1 MKQLNIWKTSFYTM
15 LAIAAGAF
23 TACVDDDVDKQA
35 PTLELSEEAVAFTGT
50 ATEDATVTVRS
61 NRQWTVAYE
70 DEETQKEWMYFK
82 VSGNEVSEGI
92 YNGDGTVKIT
102 VGESAQPHM
111 GRLIF
116 TLSNSYGE
124 LYRKYLTV
132 TQGNY
137 VPPTVGAVGKLVE
150 YILGNSDLSGAVG
163 SDKAMP
169 LQYSESTIEA
179 VILANDAAGNN
190 NRKLYVGDNNGLE
203 RSAIVLYGADFA
215 MANDPVTK
223 YPAGRKVTLNLENA
237 KYYAFNNVRQ
247 LTDVV
252 VTVGDEEV
260 ELVVPSLSVEKF
272 NTGDYQAQYVKLNN
286 MTPAQSFVG
295 KPWTATE
302 SQSVTLNDASG
313 KTLTVYM
320 NKAQFATGFADMY
333 VADKTGTIYGVAET
347 YRENAQLIPTKKAD
361 IAALSTDQ
369 GGGTDPDPTP
379 GDAIYYESFGTAD
392 VSDKP
397 LIADYTG
404 WAKTGSGA
412 GEVSYTGEGKMS
424 IRTSGKP
431 SAGYDGAS
439 GKNKAYFG
447 TNNPA
452 LIINKIKLDGAQ
464 DLQLTF
470 GAQYSKAIDYDAGLY
485 DNEFKPEKFHL
496 ALSADGTSWTTVEYT
511 YAQADEFWVFATSKF
526 KLKNKAAYL
535 YVKYA
540 VDEESGFAIDDVTL
554 AEGEGGTEIDLGEG
568 GEEPEPTP
576 GEAITVNELYRLA
589 ETVTGKDKL
598 VIDAENNRTLEAVV
612 VTDVDGG
619 NVSANNL
626 MVMTEG
632 ATQAKNGILLFSSG
646 QYTNPKDPAFPF
658 KSGDKV
664 RFTLVKGLAKVANF
678 SNCYE
683 VTCESSDA
691 ATWLTAEVIGKAQL
705 TPVPLTSIDNLI
717 DYQGML
723 VTVKNVTSPATAG
736 NWAVGTTTFKVGS
749 SDLTV
754 YVTQDAAGFAG
765 KQYAASKTGDLTG
778 YVSLYKG
785 AVQLC
790 PRNMTDAAAFAEG
803 GTDPEPADPAH
814 IVLDF
819 SRGKDMATPAFPY
832 HDKDDSSSATE
843 GTYTID
849 GYTYHIKASADGKFY
864 WFYNNYNAET
874 KPETV
879 YEAFFIGT
887 TGAYIELPA
896 ISGKALSKVILT
908 GASGAS
914 GDSEAAIT
922 DTAGADIA
930 GGLSQV
936 VGKGEATY
944 DLSGTVAN
952 TSYRITVTKKNCQ
965 FAKIEL
971 FYGEGGG
978 STPVQPTLS
987 VNPTSLS
994 FAAKDQAKTIACTVA
1009 NADGYTVGASSSDA
1023 ANFAASV
1030 AGTTVT
1036 VTPTENTGSAR
1047 NATVTVYLTNDGGA
1061 TKVAAKTVAVTQAAA
1076 GGSEPAGDTYD
1087 KITSIAGLSNGITGF
1102 IGGEPGGS
1110 YGLQLINGMP
1120 DYGQAY
1126 TSKYIYDA
1134 TKKTLTQDGDYTAL
1148 EFTLET
1154 TVDGWN
1160 IKCISGDFSGK
1171 YLVGTVVKDDY
1182 NGKISYKQALEFAD
1196 APANAWVFE
1205 EFDGG
1210 LVAKT
1215 DASKEIDGQTHTFN
1229 GMYMMLAKTATSRF
1243 IRAYQSLN
1251 ETSGAGFWF
1260 FKKN

>member
-347 YRENAQLIPTKKAD
+347 YRENAQLIPTKKTD

-412 GEVSYTGEGKMS
+412 GEVSYTGEGNMS
-424 IRTSGKP
+424 IRTSGKL

-439 GKNKAYFG
+439 GKNKAFFG

-470 GAQYSKAIDYDAGLY
+470 GAQYSTTIDYDAGLY

-540 VDEESGFAIDDVTL
+540 VDEASVFAIDDVTL
-554 AEGEGGTEIDLGEG
+554 AEGEGGTEVDLGEG

-819 SRGKDMATPAFPY
+819 SVGASIFTPALP
-832 HDKDDSSSATE
+832 DKEAQSKTGSYLFDGNYAFNISASN
-843 GTYTID
+843 I
-849 GYTYHIKASADGKFY
+849 FY
-864 WFYNNYNAET
+864 WFQNPYEDSPGYGT
-874 KPETV
+874 KSL
-879 YEAFFIGT
+879 FIGKA
-887 TGAYIELPA
+887 GSYIELPA
-896 ISGKALSKVILT
+896 IADKALTKVIISAAK
-908 GASGAS
+908 GAGAYS
-914 GDSEAAIT
+914 IAIT
-922 DTAGADIA
+922 DAAGTPVQGGQAQEVTKQEGGEYTYTLSNTANATAYRIAVTTAGNAQ
-930 GGLSQV
+930 L
-936 VGKGEATY
+936 
-944 DLSGTVAN
+944 
-952 TSYRITVTKKNCQ
+952 
-965 FAKIEL
+965 AKIEL

-1009 NADGYTVGASSSDA
+1009 NADGYTVGASSSDP
-1023 ANFAASV
+1023 ANFAASA

-1087 KITSIAGLSNGITGF
+1087 KITKVAELVNGMTGF
-1102 IGGEPGGS
+1102 IGCEPGGT
-1110 YGLQLINGMP
+1110 YGLQLVTGFAA
-1120 DYGQAY
+1120 YGQGFTAAY
-1126 TSKYIYDA
+1126 TYDE
-1134 TKKTLTQDGDYTAL
+1134 TKKTLSLTSGNYTAI
-1148 EFTLET
+1148 EFTFEA
-1154 TVDGWN
+1154 VADGFN
-1160 IKCISGDFSGK
+1160 IKQGDK
-1171 YLVGTVVKDDY
+1171 YLIGTGIID
-1182 NGKISYKQALEFAD
+1182 NGKPK
-1196 APANAWVFE
+1196 
-1205 EFDGG
+1205 
-1210 LVAKT
+1210 
-1215 DASKEIDGQTHTFN
+1215 
-1229 GMYMMLAKTATSRF
+1229 
-1243 IRAYQSLN
+1243 
-1251 ETSGAGFWF
+1251 
-1260 FKKN
+1260 

>member
-272 NTGDYQAQYVKLNN
+272 NTGDYQAEYVKLNN

-347 YRENAQLIPTKKAD
+347 YRENAQLIPTKKTD

-412 GEVSYTGEGKMS
+412 GEVSYTGEGNMS
-424 IRTSGKP
+424 IRTSGKL

-439 GKNKAYFG
+439 GKNKAFFG

-470 GAQYSKAIDYDAGLY
+470 GAQYSKTIDYDAGLY

-540 VDEESGFAIDDVTL
+540 VDEASVFAIDDVTL
-554 AEGEGGTEIDLGEG
+554 AEGEGGTEVDLGEG

-819 SRGKDMATPAFPY
+819 SVGASIFTPALP
-832 HDKDDSSSATE
+832 DKEAQSKTGSYLFDGNYAFNISASN
-843 GTYTID
+843 I
-849 GYTYHIKASADGKFY
+849 FY
-864 WFYNNYNAET
+864 WFQNPYEDSPGYGT
-874 KPETV
+874 KSL
-879 YEAFFIGT
+879 FIGKA
-887 TGAYIELPA
+887 GSYIELPA
-896 ISGKALSKVILT
+896 IADKALTKVIISAAK
-908 GASGAS
+908 GAGAYS
-914 GDSEAAIT
+914 IAIT
-922 DTAGADIA
+922 DAAGTPVQGGQAQEVTKQEGGEYTYTLSNTANATAYRIAVTTAGNAQ
-930 GGLSQV
+930 L
-936 VGKGEATY
+936 
-944 DLSGTVAN
+944 
-952 TSYRITVTKKNCQ
+952 
-965 FAKIEL
+965 AKIEL

-1009 NADGYTVGASSSDA
+1009 NADGYTVGASSSDP
-1023 ANFAASV
+1023 ANFAASA

-1087 KITSIAGLSNGITGF
+1087 KITKVAELVNGMTGF
-1102 IGGEPGGS
+1102 IGCEPGGT
-1110 YGLQLINGMP
+1110 YGLQLVTGFAA
-1120 DYGQAY
+1120 YGQGFTAAY
-1126 TSKYIYDA
+1126 TYDE
-1134 TKKTLTQDGDYTAL
+1134 TKKTLSLTSGNYTAI
-1148 EFTLET
+1148 EFTFEA
-1154 TVDGWN
+1154 VADGFN
-1160 IKCISGDFSGK
+1160 IKQGDK
-1171 YLVGTVVKDDY
+1171 YLIGTGIID
-1182 NGKISYKQALEFAD
+1182 NGKPKQGLVLAD
-1196 APANAWVFE
+1196 APAQPWTFTE
-1205 EFDGG
+1205 
-1210 LVAKT
+1210 
-1215 DASKEIDGQTHTFN
+1215 DASGVIATTSASGTVDGQAFN
-1229 GMYMMLAKTATSRF
+1229 YPAIYMMCANSASSRF
-1243 IRAYQSLN
+1243 LRPYVQASY
-1251 ETSGAGFWF
+1251 GKGFCF

>member
-1 MKQLNIWKTSFYTM
+1 MKQLNLWKTSFYTM

-320 NKAQFATGFADMY
+320 NKATGFADMY

-412 GEVSYTGEGKMS
+412 GEVSYTGEGNMS
-424 IRTSGKP
+424 IRTSGKL

-439 GKNKAYFG
+439 GKNKAFFG

-470 GAQYSKAIDYDAGLY
+470 GAQYSKTIDYDAGLY

-540 VDEESGFAIDDVTL
+540 VDEASVFAIDDVTL
-554 AEGEGGTEIDLGEG
+554 AEGEGGTEVDLGEG

-598 VIDAENNRTLEAVV
+598 VIDAENNR
-612 VTDVDGG
+612 DVDGG

-705 TPVPLTSIDNLI
+705 TPVPLTSTDNLI

-736 NWAVGTTTFKVGS
+736 NWAVDTTTFKVGS

-778 YVSLYKG
+778 YVSLYYKG

-819 SRGKDMATPAFPY
+819 SVGASIFTPALP
-832 HDKDDSSSATE
+832 DKEAQSKTGSYLFDGNYAFNISASN
-843 GTYTID
+843 I
-849 GYTYHIKASADGKFY
+849 FY
-864 WFYNNYNAET
+864 WFQNPYKDSPGYGT
-874 KPETV
+874 KSL
-879 YEAFFIGT
+879 FIGKA
-887 TGAYIELPA
+887 GSYIELPA
-896 ISGKALSKVILT
+896 IADKALTKVIISAAK
-908 GASGAS
+908 GAGAYS
-914 GDSEAAIT
+914 IAIT
-922 DTAGADIA
+922 DAAGTPVQGGQAQEVTKQEGGEYTYTLSNTANATAYRIAVTTAGNAQ
-930 GGLSQV
+930 L
-936 VGKGEATY
+936 
-944 DLSGTVAN
+944 
-952 TSYRITVTKKNCQ
+952 
-965 FAKIEL
+965 AKIEL

-1009 NADGYTVGASSSDA
+1009 NADGYTVGASSSDP

-1087 KITSIAGLSNGITGF
+1087 KITSIAGLSNDITGF

>member
-347 YRENAQLIPTKKAD
+347 YRENAQLIPTKKTD

-412 GEVSYTGEGKMS
+412 GEVSYTGEGNMS
-424 IRTSGKP
+424 IRTSGKL

-439 GKNKAYFG
+439 GKNKAFFG

-470 GAQYSKAIDYDAGLY
+470 GAQYSKTIDYDAGLY

-540 VDEESGFAIDDVTL
+540 VDEASVFAIDDVTL
-554 AEGEGGTEIDLGEG
+554 AEGEGGTEVDLGEG

-819 SRGKDMATPAFPY
+819 SVGASIFTPALP
-832 HDKDDSSSATE
+832 DKEAQSKTGSYLFDGNYAFNISASN
-843 GTYTID
+843 I
-849 GYTYHIKASADGKFY
+849 FY
-864 WFYNNYNAET
+864 WFQNPYEDSPGYGT
-874 KPETV
+874 KSL
-879 YEAFFIGT
+879 FIGKA
-887 TGAYIELPA
+887 GSYIELPA
-896 ISGKALSKVILT
+896 IADKALTKVIISAAK
-908 GASGAS
+908 GAGAYS
-914 GDSEAAIT
+914 IAIT
-922 DTAGADIA
+922 DAAGTPVQGGQAQEVTKQEGGEYTYTLSNTANATAYRIAVTTAGNAQ
-930 GGLSQV
+930 L
-936 VGKGEATY
+936 
-944 DLSGTVAN
+944 
-952 TSYRITVTKKNCQ
+952 
-965 FAKIEL
+965 AKIEL

-1009 NADGYTVGASSSDA
+1009 NADGYTVGASSSDP
-1023 ANFAASV
+1023 ANFAASA

-1087 KITSIAGLSNGITGF
+1087 KITKVAELVNGMTGF
-1102 IGGEPGGS
+1102 IGCEPGGT
-1110 YGLQLINGMP
+1110 YGLQLVTGFAA
-1120 DYGQAY
+1120 YGQGFTAAY
-1126 TSKYIYDA
+1126 TYDE
-1134 TKKTLTQDGDYTAL
+1134 TKKTLSLTSGNYTAI
-1148 EFTLET
+1148 EFTFEA
-1154 TVDGWN
+1154 VADGFN
-1160 IKCISGDFSGK
+1160 IKQGDK
-1171 YLVGTVVKDDY
+1171 YLIGTGIID
-1182 NGKISYKQALEFAD
+1182 NGKPKQGLVLAD
-1196 APANAWVFE
+1196 APAQPRTFTE
-1205 EFDGG
+1205 
-1210 LVAKT
+1210 
-1215 DASKEIDGQTHTFN
+1215 DASGVIATTSASGTVDGQAFN
-1229 GMYMMLAKTATSRF
+1229 YPAIYMMCANSASSRF
-1243 IRAYQSLN
+1243 LRPYVQASY
-1251 ETSGAGFWF
+1251 GKGFCF

>member
-347 YRENAQLIPTKKAD
+347 YRENAQLIPTKKTD

-412 GEVSYTGEGKMS
+412 GEVSYTGEGNMS
-424 IRTSGKP
+424 IRTSGKL

-439 GKNKAYFG
+439 GKNKAFFG

-470 GAQYSKAIDYDAGLY
+470 GAQYSKTIDYDAGLY

-540 VDEESGFAIDDVTL
+540 VDEASVFAIDDVTL
-554 AEGEGGTEIDLGEG
+554 AEGEGGTEVDLGEG

-819 SRGKDMATPAFPY
+819 SVGASIFTPALP
-832 HDKDDSSSATE
+832 DKEAQSKTGSYLFDGNYAFNISASN
-843 GTYTID
+843 I
-849 GYTYHIKASADGKFY
+849 FY
-864 WFYNNYNAET
+864 WFQNPYEDSPGYGT
-874 KPETV
+874 KSL
-879 YEAFFIGT
+879 FIGKA
-887 TGAYIELPA
+887 GSYIELPA
-896 ISGKALSKVILT
+896 IADKALTKVIISAAK
-908 GASGAS
+908 GAGAYS
-914 GDSEAAIT
+914 IAIT
-922 DTAGADIA
+922 DAAGTPVQGGQAQEVTKQEGGEYTYTLSNTANATAYRIAVTTAGNAQ
-930 GGLSQV
+930 L
-936 VGKGEATY
+936 
-944 DLSGTVAN
+944 
-952 TSYRITVTKKNCQ
+952 
-965 FAKIEL
+965 AKIEL

-1009 NADGYTVGASSSDA
+1009 NADGYTVGASSSDPA
-1023 ANFAASV
+1023 TFAASA

-1087 KITSIAGLSNGITGF
+1087 KITKVAELVNGMTGF
-1102 IGGEPGGS
+1102 IGCEPGGT
-1110 YGLQLINGMP
+1110 YGLQLVTGFAA
-1120 DYGQAY
+1120 YGQGFTAAY
-1126 TSKYIYDA
+1126 TYDE
-1134 TKKTLTQDGDYTAL
+1134 TKKTLSLTSGNYTAI
-1148 EFTLET
+1148 EFTFEA
-1154 TVDGWN
+1154 VADGFN
-1160 IKCISGDFSGK
+1160 IKQGDK
-1171 YLVGTVVKDDY
+1171 YLIGTGIID
-1182 NGKISYKQALEFAD
+1182 NGKPKQGLVLAD
-1196 APANAWVFE
+1196 APAQPWTFTE
-1205 EFDGG
+1205 
-1210 LVAKT
+1210 
-1215 DASKEIDGQTHTFN
+1215 DASGVIATTSASGTVDGQAFN
-1229 GMYMMLAKTATSRF
+1229 YPAIYMMCANSASSRF
-1243 IRAYQSLN
+1243 LRPYVQASY
-1251 ETSGAGFWF
+1251 GKGFCF

>member
-1 MKQLNIWKTSFYTM
+1 M
-15 LAIAAGAF
+15 
-23 TACVDDDVDKQA
+23 
-35 PTLELSEEAVAFTGT
+35 
-50 ATEDATVTVRS
+50 
-61 NRQWTVAYE
+61 
-70 DEETQKEWMYFK
+70 
-82 VSGNEVSEGI
+82 
-92 YNGDGTVKIT
+92 
-102 VGESAQPHM
+102 
-111 GRLIF
+111 
-116 TLSNSYGE
+116 
-124 LYRKYLTV
+124 
-132 TQGNY
+132 
-137 VPPTVGAVGKLVE
+137 
-150 YILGNSDLSGAVG
+150 
-163 SDKAMP
+163 
-169 LQYSESTIEA
+169 
-179 VILANDAAGNN
+179 
-190 NRKLYVGDNNGLE
+190 
-203 RSAIVLYGADFA
+203 
-215 MANDPVTK
+215 
-223 YPAGRKVTLNLENA
+223 
-237 KYYAFNNVRQ
+237 
-247 LTDVV
+247 
-252 VTVGDEEV
+252 
-260 ELVVPSLSVEKF
+260 
-272 NTGDYQAQYVKLNN
+272 
-286 MTPAQSFVG
+286 
-295 KPWTATE
+295 
-302 SQSVTLNDASG
+302 
-313 KTLTVYM
+313 
-320 NKAQFATGFADMY
+320 
-333 VADKTGTIYGVAET
+333 
-347 YRENAQLIPTKKAD
+347 
-361 IAALSTDQ
+361 
-369 GGGTDPDPTP
+369 
-379 GDAIYYESFGTAD
+379 
-392 VSDKP
+392 
-397 LIADYTG
+397 
-404 WAKTGSGA
+404 
-412 GEVSYTGEGKMS
+412 
-424 IRTSGKP
+424 
-431 SAGYDGAS
+431 
-439 GKNKAYFG
+439 
-447 TNNPA
+447 
-452 LIINKIKLDGAQ
+452 
-464 DLQLTF
+464 
-470 GAQYSKAIDYDAGLY
+470 
-485 DNEFKPEKFHL
+485 
-496 ALSADGTSWTTVEYT
+496 
-511 YAQADEFWVFATSKF
+511 
-526 KLKNKAAYL
+526 
-535 YVKYA
+535 KYA
-540 VDEESGFAIDDVTL
+540 VDEASVFAIDDVTL
-554 AEGEGGTEIDLGEG
+554 AEGEGGTEVDLGEG
-568 GEEPEPTP
+568 SEEPEPTP

-849 GYTYHIKASADGKFY
+849 GYTYYIKASADGKFY

-1009 NADGYTVGASSSDA
+1009 NADGYTVGTSSSDA

-1087 KITSIAGLSNGITGF
+1087 KITKVAELVNGMTGF
-1102 IGGEPGGS
+1102 IGCEPGGT
-1110 YGLQLINGMP
+1110 YGLQLVTGFT
-1120 DYGQAY
+1120 DYGQGFTAAY
-1126 TSKYIYDA
+1126 TYDE
-1134 TKKTLTQDGDYTAL
+1134 TKKTLSLTSGNYTAI
-1148 EFTLET
+1148 EFTFEA
-1154 TVDGWN
+1154 VADGFN
-1160 IKCISGDFSGK
+1160 IKQGDK
-1171 YLVGTVVKDDY
+1171 YLIGTGIID
-1182 NGKISYKQALEFAD
+1182 NGKPKQGLVLAD
-1196 APANAWVFE
+1196 APAQPWTFTE
-1205 EFDGG
+1205 
-1210 LVAKT
+1210 
-1215 DASKEIDGQTHTFN
+1215 DASGVIATTNASGTVDGQAFN
-1229 GMYMMLAKTATSRF
+1229 YPAIYMMCANSASSRF
-1243 IRAYQSLN
+1243 LRPYVQASY
-1251 ETSGAGFWF
+1251 GKGFCF

>member
-295 KPWTATE
+295 KPWTSTE

-864 WFYNNYNAET
+864 WFYNNHNAGSE
-874 KPETV
+874 
-879 YEAFFIGT
+879 YESFYIGT

-1009 NADGYTVGASSSDA
+1009 NADGYTVGASSSDP

-1076 GGSEPAGDTYD
+1076 GGQPTEGGYT
-1087 KITSIAGLSNGITGF
+1087 KITKSADIVDGMSGF
-1102 IGGEPGGS
+1102 LGAHAIKTNDTPPTD
-1110 YGLQLINGMP
+1110 YGLQLVTGFAT
-1120 DYGQAY
+1120 YGVGY
-1126 TSKYIYDA
+1126 TTEYIYDETSKELSLKDSENKYVA
-1134 TKKTLTQDGDYTAL
+1134 Q
-1148 EFTLET
+1148 EFTFEAT
-1154 TVDGWN
+1154 TGGFH
-1160 IKCISGDFSGK
+1160 IKQGDK
-1171 YLVGTVVKDDY
+1171 YLIGTGIIDNKKVKQ
-1182 NGKISYKQALEFAD
+1182 GLALAD
-1196 APANAWVFE
+1196 APAQPWVF
-1205 EFDGG
+1205 
-1210 LVAKT
+1210 T
-1215 DASKEIDGQTHTFN
+1215 DDAEGMIATTSASGEIDGQSFN
-1229 GMYMMLAKTATSRF
+1229 YPQIYMLCATTAKSNF
-1243 IRAYQSLN
+1243 IRAYVDS
-1251 ETSGAGFWF
+1251 SYGKGFWF

>member
-778 YVSLYKG
+778 YVSLYG

-803 GTDPEPADPAH
+803 GTDPEPVDPAH

-819 SRGKDMATPAFPY
+819 SVGASIFTPALP
-832 HDKDDSSSATE
+832 DKEAQSKTGSYLFDGNYAFNISASN
-843 GTYTID
+843 I
-849 GYTYHIKASADGKFY
+849 FY
-864 WFYNNYNAET
+864 WFQNPHEDSPGYGT
-874 KPETV
+874 KSL
-879 YEAFFIGT
+879 FIGKA
-887 TGAYIELPA
+887 GSYIELPA
-896 ISGKALSKVILT
+896 IADKALTKVIISAAK
-908 GASGAS
+908 GAGAYS
-914 GDSEAAIT
+914 IAIT
-922 DTAGADIA
+922 DAAGTPVQGGQAQEVTKQEGGEYTYTLSNTANATAYRIAVTTAGNAQ
-930 GGLSQV
+930 L
-936 VGKGEATY
+936 
-944 DLSGTVAN
+944 
-952 TSYRITVTKKNCQ
+952 
-965 FAKIEL
+965 AKIEL

-1009 NADGYTVGASSSDA
+1009 NADGYTVGASSSDP
-1023 ANFAASV
+1023 ANFAASA

-1087 KITSIAGLSNGITGF
+1087 KITKVAELVNGMTGF
-1102 IGGEPGGS
+1102 IGCEPGGT
-1110 YGLQLINGMP
+1110 YGLQLVTGFAA
-1120 DYGQAY
+1120 YGQGFTAAY
-1126 TSKYIYDA
+1126 TYDE
-1134 TKKTLTQDGDYTAL
+1134 TKKTLSLTSGNYTAI
-1148 EFTLET
+1148 EFTFEA
-1154 TVDGWN
+1154 VADGFN
-1160 IKCISGDFSGK
+1160 IKQGDK
-1171 YLVGTVVKDDY
+1171 YLIGTGIID
-1182 NGKISYKQALEFAD
+1182 NGKPKQGLVLAD
-1196 APANAWVFE
+1196 APAQPWTFTE
-1205 EFDGG
+1205 
-1210 LVAKT
+1210 
-1215 DASKEIDGQTHTFN
+1215 DASGVIATTSASGTVDGQAFN
-1229 GMYMMLAKTATSRF
+1229 YPAIYMMCANSASSRF
-1243 IRAYQSLN
+1243 LRPYVQASY
-1251 ETSGAGFWF
+1251 GKGFCF

>member
-50 ATEDATVTVRS
+50 ASEDATVTVRS

-347 YRENAQLIPTKKAD
+347 YRENAQLIPTKKTD

-412 GEVSYTGEGKMS
+412 GEVSYTGEGNMS
-424 IRTSGKP
+424 IRTSGKL

-439 GKNKAYFG
+439 GKNKAFFG

-470 GAQYSKAIDYDAGLY
+470 GAQYSKTIDYDAGLY

-540 VDEESGFAIDDVTL
+540 VDEASVFAIDDVTL
-554 AEGEGGTEIDLGEG
+554 AEGEGGTEVDLGEG

-819 SRGKDMATPAFPY
+819 SVGASIFTPALP
-832 HDKDDSSSATE
+832 DKEAQSKTGSYLFDGNYAFNISASN
-843 GTYTID
+843 I
-849 GYTYHIKASADGKFY
+849 FY
-864 WFYNNYNAET
+864 WFQNPYEDSPGYGT
-874 KPETV
+874 KSL
-879 YEAFFIGT
+879 FIGKA
-887 TGAYIELPA
+887 GSYIELPA
-896 ISGKALSKVILT
+896 IADKALTKVIISAAK
-908 GASGAS
+908 GAGAYS
-914 GDSEAAIT
+914 IAIT
-922 DTAGADIA
+922 DAAGTPVQGGQAQEVTKQEGGEYTYTLSNTANATAYRIAVTTAGNAQ
-930 GGLSQV
+930 L
-936 VGKGEATY
+936 
-944 DLSGTVAN
+944 
-952 TSYRITVTKKNCQ
+952 
-965 FAKIEL
+965 AKIEL

-1009 NADGYTVGASSSDA
+1009 NADGYTVGASSSDP
-1023 ANFAASV
+1023 ANFAASA

-1087 KITSIAGLSNGITGF
+1087 KITKVAELVNGMTGF
-1102 IGGEPGGS
+1102 IGCEPGGT
-1110 YGLQLINGMP
+1110 YGLQLVTGFAA
-1120 DYGQAY
+1120 YGQGFTAAY
-1126 TSKYIYDA
+1126 TYDE
-1134 TKKTLTQDGDYTAL
+1134 TKKTLSLTSGNYTAI
-1148 EFTLET
+1148 EFTFEA
-1154 TVDGWN
+1154 VADGFN
-1160 IKCISGDFSGK
+1160 IKQGDK
-1171 YLVGTVVKDDY
+1171 YLIGTGIID
-1182 NGKISYKQALEFAD
+1182 NGKPKQGLVLAD
-1196 APANAWVFE
+1196 APAQPWTFTE
-1205 EFDGG
+1205 
-1210 LVAKT
+1210 
-1215 DASKEIDGQTHTFN
+1215 DASGVIATTSASGTVDGQAFN
-1229 GMYMMLAKTATSRF
+1229 YPAIYMMCANSASSRF
-1243 IRAYQSLN
+1243 LRPYVQASY
-1251 ETSGAGFWF
+1251 GKGFCF

>member
-412 GEVSYTGEGKMS
+412 GEVSYTGEGNMS
-424 IRTSGKP
+424 IRTSGKL

-439 GKNKAYFG
+439 GKNKAFFG

-470 GAQYSKAIDYDAGLY
+470 GAQYSKTIDYDAGLY

-540 VDEESGFAIDDVTL
+540 VDEASVFAIDDVTL
-554 AEGEGGTEIDLGEG
+554 AEGEGGTEVDLGEG
-568 GEEPEPTP
+568 SEEPEPTP

-819 SRGKDMATPAFPY
+819 SVGASIFTPALP
-832 HDKDDSSSATE
+832 DKEAQSKTGSYLFDGNYAFNISASN
-843 GTYTID
+843 I
-849 GYTYHIKASADGKFY
+849 FY
-864 WFYNNYNAET
+864 WFQNPYEDSPGYGT
-874 KPETV
+874 KSL
-879 YEAFFIGT
+879 FIGKA
-887 TGAYIELPA
+887 GSYIELPA
-896 ISGKALSKVILT
+896 IADKALTKVIISAAK
-908 GASGAS
+908 GAGAYS
-914 GDSEAAIT
+914 IAIT
-922 DTAGADIA
+922 DAAGTPVQGGQAQEVTKQEGGEYTYTLSNTANATAYRIAVTTAGNAQ
-930 GGLSQV
+930 L
-936 VGKGEATY
+936 
-944 DLSGTVAN
+944 
-952 TSYRITVTKKNCQ
+952 
-965 FAKIEL
+965 AKIEL

-1009 NADGYTVGASSSDA
+1009 NADGYTVGASSSDP
-1023 ANFAASV
+1023 ANFAASA
-1030 AGTTVT
+1030 AGTTV
-1036 VTPTENTGSAR
+1036 
-1047 NATVTVYLTNDGGA
+1047 TVTVYLTNDGGA

-1087 KITSIAGLSNGITGF
+1087 KITKVAELVNGMTGF
-1102 IGGEPGGS
+1102 IGCEPGGT
-1110 YGLQLINGMP
+1110 YGLQLVTGFAA
-1120 DYGQAY
+1120 YGQGFTAAY
-1126 TSKYIYDA
+1126 TYDE
-1134 TKKTLTQDGDYTAL
+1134 TKKTLSLTSGNYTAI
-1148 EFTLET
+1148 EFTFEA
-1154 TVDGWN
+1154 VADGFN
-1160 IKCISGDFSGK
+1160 IKQGDK
-1171 YLVGTVVKDDY
+1171 YLIGTGIID
-1182 NGKISYKQALEFAD
+1182 NGKPKQGLVLAD
-1196 APANAWVFE
+1196 APAQPWTFTE
-1205 EFDGG
+1205 
-1210 LVAKT
+1210 
-1215 DASKEIDGQTHTFN
+1215 DASGVIATTSASGTVDGQAFN
-1229 GMYMMLAKTATSRF
+1229 YPAIYMMCANSASSRF
-1243 IRAYQSLN
+1243 LRPYVQASY
-1251 ETSGAGFWF
+1251 GKGFCF

>member
-412 GEVSYTGEGKMS
+412 GEVSYTGEGNMS
-424 IRTSGKP
+424 IRTSGKL

-439 GKNKAYFG
+439 GKNKAFFG

-470 GAQYSKAIDYDAGLY
+470 GAQYSKTIDYDAGLY

-540 VDEESGFAIDDVTL
+540 VDEASVFAIDDVTL
-554 AEGEGGTEIDLGEG
+554 AEGEGGTEVDLGEG

-658 KSGDKV
+658 KSGD
-664 RFTLVKGLAKVANF
+664 
-678 SNCYE
+678 
-683 VTCESSDA
+683 
-691 ATWLTAEVIGKAQL
+691 
-705 TPVPLTSIDNLI
+705 NLI

-803 GTDPEPADPAH
+803 GTDPEPVNPAH

-819 SRGKDMATPAFPY
+819 SVGASIFTPALP
-832 HDKDDSSSATE
+832 DKEAQSKTGSYLFDGNYAFNISASN
-843 GTYTID
+843 I
-849 GYTYHIKASADGKFY
+849 FY
-864 WFYNNYNAET
+864 WFQNPYEDSPGYGT
-874 KPETV
+874 KSL
-879 YEAFFIGT
+879 FIGKA
-887 TGAYIELPA
+887 GSYIELPA
-896 ISGKALSKVILT
+896 IADKALTKVIISAAK
-908 GASGAS
+908 GAGAYS
-914 GDSEAAIT
+914 IAIT
-922 DTAGADIA
+922 DAAGTPVQGGQAQEVTKQEGGEYTYTLSNTANATAYRIAVTTAGNAQ
-930 GGLSQV
+930 L
-936 VGKGEATY
+936 
-944 DLSGTVAN
+944 
-952 TSYRITVTKKNCQ
+952 
-965 FAKIEL
+965 AKIEL

-1009 NADGYTVGASSSDA
+1009 NADGYTVGASSSDP

-1030 AGTTVT
+1030 TGTTVT

-1087 KITSIAGLSNGITGF
+1087 KITKVAELVNGMTGF
-1102 IGGEPGGS
+1102 IGCEPGGT
-1110 YGLQLINGMP
+1110 YGLQLVTGFAA
-1120 DYGQAY
+1120 YGQGFTAAY
-1126 TSKYIYDA
+1126 TYDE
-1134 TKKTLTQDGDYTAL
+1134 TKKTLSLTSGNYTAI
-1148 EFTLET
+1148 EFTFEA
-1154 TVDGWN
+1154 VADGFN
-1160 IKCISGDFSGK
+1160 IKQGDK
-1171 YLVGTVVKDDY
+1171 YLIGTGIID
-1182 NGKISYKQALEFAD
+1182 NGKPKQGLVLAD
-1196 APANAWVFE
+1196 APAQPWTFTE
-1205 EFDGG
+1205 
-1210 LVAKT
+1210 
-1215 DASKEIDGQTHTFN
+1215 DASGVIATTSASGTVDGQAFN
-1229 GMYMMLAKTATSRF
+1229 YPAIYYMMCANSASSRF
-1243 IRAYQSLN
+1243 LRPYVQASY
-1251 ETSGAGFWF
+1251 GKGFCF

>member
-1 MKQLNIWKTSFYTM
+1 M
-15 LAIAAGAF
+15 
-23 TACVDDDVDKQA
+23 
-35 PTLELSEEAVAFTGT
+35 
-50 ATEDATVTVRS
+50 
-61 NRQWTVAYE
+61 
-70 DEETQKEWMYFK
+70 
-82 VSGNEVSEGI
+82 
-92 YNGDGTVKIT
+92 
-102 VGESAQPHM
+102 
-111 GRLIF
+111 
-116 TLSNSYGE
+116 
-124 LYRKYLTV
+124 
-132 TQGNY
+132 
-137 VPPTVGAVGKLVE
+137 
-150 YILGNSDLSGAVG
+150 
-163 SDKAMP
+163 
-169 LQYSESTIEA
+169 
-179 VILANDAAGNN
+179 
-190 NRKLYVGDNNGLE
+190 
-203 RSAIVLYGADFA
+203 
-215 MANDPVTK
+215 
-223 YPAGRKVTLNLENA
+223 
-237 KYYAFNNVRQ
+237 
-247 LTDVV
+247 
-252 VTVGDEEV
+252 
-260 ELVVPSLSVEKF
+260 
-272 NTGDYQAQYVKLNN
+272 
-286 MTPAQSFVG
+286 
-295 KPWTATE
+295 
-302 SQSVTLNDASG
+302 
-313 KTLTVYM
+313 
-320 NKAQFATGFADMY
+320 
-333 VADKTGTIYGVAET
+333 
-347 YRENAQLIPTKKAD
+347 
-361 IAALSTDQ
+361 
-369 GGGTDPDPTP
+369 
-379 GDAIYYESFGTAD
+379 
-392 VSDKP
+392 
-397 LIADYTG
+397 
-404 WAKTGSGA
+404 
-412 GEVSYTGEGKMS
+412 
-424 IRTSGKP
+424 
-431 SAGYDGAS
+431 
-439 GKNKAYFG
+439 
-447 TNNPA
+447 
-452 LIINKIKLDGAQ
+452 
-464 DLQLTF
+464 
-470 GAQYSKAIDYDAGLY
+470 
-485 DNEFKPEKFHL
+485 
-496 ALSADGTSWTTVEYT
+496 
-511 YAQADEFWVFATSKF
+511 
-526 KLKNKAAYL
+526 
-535 YVKYA
+535 
-540 VDEESGFAIDDVTL
+540 
-554 AEGEGGTEIDLGEG
+554 
-568 GEEPEPTP
+568 
-576 GEAITVNELYRLA
+576 NELYRLA

-1009 NADGYTVGASSSDA
+1009 NADGYTVGTSSSDA
-1023 ANFAASV
+1023 ANFAASA

-1087 KITSIAGLSNGITGF
+1087 KITKVAELVNGMTGF
-1102 IGGEPGGS
+1102 IGCEPGGT
-1110 YGLQLINGMP
+1110 YGLQLVTGFT
-1120 DYGQAY
+1120 DYGQGFTAAY
-1126 TSKYIYDA
+1126 TYDE
-1134 TKKTLTQDGDYTAL
+1134 TKKTLSLTSGNYTAI
-1148 EFTLET
+1148 EFTFEA
-1154 TVDGWN
+1154 VADGFN
-1160 IKCISGDFSGK
+1160 IKQGDK
-1171 YLVGTVVKDDY
+1171 YLIGTGIID
-1182 NGKISYKQALEFAD
+1182 NGKPKQGLVLAD
-1196 APANAWVFE
+1196 APAQPWTFTE
-1205 EFDGG
+1205 
-1210 LVAKT
+1210 
-1215 DASKEIDGQTHTFN
+1215 DASGVIATTNASGTVDGQAFN
-1229 GMYMMLAKTATSRF
+1229 YPAIYMMCANSASSRF
-1243 IRAYQSLN
+1243 LRPYVQASY
-1251 ETSGAGFWF
+1251 GKGFCF

>member
-295 KPWTATE
+295 KPWTSTE

-803 GTDPEPADPAH
+803 GTDPEPVDPAH

-1009 NADGYTVGASSSDA
+1009 NADGYTVGASSSDP
-1023 ANFAASV
+1023 ANFAASA
-1030 AGTTVT
+1030 AGTTV
-1036 VTPTENTGSAR
+1036 
-1047 NATVTVYLTNDGGA
+1047 TVTVYLTNDGGA

-1087 KITSIAGLSNGITGF
+1087 KITKVAELVNGMTGF
-1102 IGGEPGGS
+1102 IGCEPGGT
-1110 YGLQLINGMP
+1110 YGLQLVTGFAA
-1120 DYGQAY
+1120 YGQGFTAAY
-1126 TSKYIYDA
+1126 TYDE
-1134 TKKTLTQDGDYTAL
+1134 TKKTLSLTSGNYTAI
-1148 EFTLET
+1148 EFTFEA
-1154 TVDGWN
+1154 VADGFN
-1160 IKCISGDFSGK
+1160 IKQGDK
-1171 YLVGTVVKDDY
+1171 YLIGTGIID
-1182 NGKISYKQALEFAD
+1182 NGKPKQGLVLAD
-1196 APANAWVFE
+1196 APAQPWTFTE
-1205 EFDGG
+1205 
-1210 LVAKT
+1210 
-1215 DASKEIDGQTHTFN
+1215 DASGVIATTSASGTVDGQAFN
-1229 GMYMMLAKTATSRF
+1229 YPAIYMMCANSASSRF
-1243 IRAYQSLN
+1243 LRPYVQASY
-1251 ETSGAGFWF
+1251 GKGFCF

>member
-412 GEVSYTGEGKMS
+412 GEVSYTGEGNMS
-424 IRTSGKP
+424 IRTSGKL

-439 GKNKAYFG
+439 GKNKAFFG

-470 GAQYSKAIDYDAGLY
+470 GAQYSKTIDYDAGLY

-540 VDEESGFAIDDVTL
+540 VDEASVFAIDDVTL
-554 AEGEGGTEIDLGEG
+554 AEGEGGTEVDLGEG
-568 GEEPEPTP
+568 SEEPEPTP

-819 SRGKDMATPAFPY
+819 SVGASIFTPALP
-832 HDKDDSSSATE
+832 DKEAQSKTGSYLFDGNYAFNISASN
-843 GTYTID
+843 I
-849 GYTYHIKASADGKFY
+849 FY
-864 WFYNNYNAET
+864 WFQNPYKDSPGYGT
-874 KPETV
+874 KSL
-879 YEAFFIGT
+879 FIGKA
-887 TGAYIELPA
+887 GSYIELPA
-896 ISGKALSKVILT
+896 IADKALTKVIISAAK
-908 GASGAS
+908 GAGAYS
-914 GDSEAAIT
+914 IAIT
-922 DTAGADIA
+922 DAAGTPVQGGQAQEVTKQEGGEYTYTLSNTANATAYRIAVTTAGNAQ
-930 GGLSQV
+930 L
-936 VGKGEATY
+936 
-944 DLSGTVAN
+944 
-952 TSYRITVTKKNCQ
+952 
-965 FAKIEL
+965 AKIEL

-1009 NADGYTVGASSSDA
+1009 NADGYTVGASSSDP
-1023 ANFAASV
+1023 ANFAASA

-1087 KITSIAGLSNGITGF
+1087 KITKVAELVNGMTGF
-1102 IGGEPGGS
+1102 IGCEPGGT
-1110 YGLQLINGMP
+1110 YGLQLVTGFAA
-1120 DYGQAY
+1120 YGQGFTAAY
-1126 TSKYIYDA
+1126 TYDE
-1134 TKKTLTQDGDYTAL
+1134 TKKTLSLTSGNYTAI
-1148 EFTLET
+1148 EFTFEA
-1154 TVDGWN
+1154 VADGFN
-1160 IKCISGDFSGK
+1160 IKQGDK
-1171 YLVGTVVKDDY
+1171 YLIGTGIID
-1182 NGKISYKQALEFAD
+1182 NGKPKQGLVLAD
-1196 APANAWVFE
+1196 APAQPWTFTE
-1205 EFDGG
+1205 
-1210 LVAKT
+1210 
-1215 DASKEIDGQTHTFN
+1215 DASGVIATTSASGTVDGQAFN
-1229 GMYMMLAKTATSRF
+1229 YPAIYMMCANSASSRF
-1243 IRAYQSLN
+1243 LRPYVQASY
-1251 ETSGAGFWF
+1251 GKGFCF

>member
-347 YRENAQLIPTKKAD
+347 YRENAQLIPTKKTD

-412 GEVSYTGEGKMS
+412 GEVSYTGEGNMS
-424 IRTSGKP
+424 IRTSGKL

-439 GKNKAYFG
+439 GKNKAFFG

-470 GAQYSKAIDYDAGLY
+470 GAQYSKTIDYDAGLY

-540 VDEESGFAIDDVTL
+540 VDEASVFAIDDVTL
-554 AEGEGGTEIDLGEG
+554 AEGEGGTEVDLGEG

-736 NWAVGTTTFKVGS
+736 NWAVDTTTFKVGS

-819 SRGKDMATPAFPY
+819 SVGASIFTPALP
-832 HDKDDSSSATE
+832 DKEAQSKTGSYLFDGNYAFNISASN
-843 GTYTID
+843 I
-849 GYTYHIKASADGKFY
+849 FY
-864 WFYNNYNAET
+864 WFQNPYEDSPGYGT
-874 KPETV
+874 KSL
-879 YEAFFIGT
+879 FIGKA
-887 TGAYIELPA
+887 GSYIELPA
-896 ISGKALSKVILT
+896 IADKALTKVIISAAK
-908 GASGAS
+908 GAGAYS
-914 GDSEAAIT
+914 IAIT
-922 DTAGADIA
+922 DAAGTPVQGGQAQEVTKQEGGEYTYTLSNTANATAYRIAVTTAGNAQ
-930 GGLSQV
+930 L
-936 VGKGEATY
+936 
-944 DLSGTVAN
+944 
-952 TSYRITVTKKNCQ
+952 
-965 FAKIEL
+965 AKIEL

-1009 NADGYTVGASSSDA
+1009 NADGYTVGASSSDP
-1023 ANFAASV
+1023 ANFAASA

-1087 KITSIAGLSNGITGF
+1087 KITKVAELVNGMTGF
-1102 IGGEPGGS
+1102 IGCEPGGT
-1110 YGLQLINGMP
+1110 YGLQLVTGFAA
-1120 DYGQAY
+1120 YGQGFTAAY
-1126 TSKYIYDA
+1126 TYDE
-1134 TKKTLTQDGDYTAL
+1134 TKKTLSLTSGNYTAI
-1148 EFTLET
+1148 EFTFEA
-1154 TVDGWN
+1154 VADGFN
-1160 IKCISGDFSGK
+1160 IKQGDK
-1171 YLVGTVVKDDY
+1171 YLIGTGIID
-1182 NGKISYKQALEFAD
+1182 NGKPKQGLVLAD
-1196 APANAWVFE
+1196 APAQPWTFTE
-1205 EFDGG
+1205 
-1210 LVAKT
+1210 
-1215 DASKEIDGQTHTFN
+1215 DASGVIATTSASGTVDGQAFN
-1229 GMYMMLAKTATSRF
+1229 YPAIYMMCANSASSRF
-1243 IRAYQSLN
+1243 LRPYVQASY
-1251 ETSGAGFWF
+1251 GKGFCF

>member
-554 AEGEGGTEIDLGEG
+554 AEGEGGTEVDLGEG
-568 GEEPEPTP
+568 SEEPEPTP

-803 GTDPEPADPAH
+803 GTDPEPVDPAH

-978 STPVQPTLS
+978 STPTEPTLS

-1009 NADGYTVGASSSDA
+1009 NADGYTVGASSSDP
-1023 ANFAASV
+1023 ANFAASA
-1030 AGTTVT
+1030 AGTTV
-1036 VTPTENTGSAR
+1036 
-1047 NATVTVYLTNDGGA
+1047 TVTVYLTNDGGA

-1148 EFTLET
+1148 EFMLET

>member
-1 MKQLNIWKTSFYTM
+1 
-15 LAIAAGAF
+15 
-23 TACVDDDVDKQA
+23 
-35 PTLELSEEAVAFTGT
+35 
-50 ATEDATVTVRS
+50 
-61 NRQWTVAYE
+61 
-70 DEETQKEWMYFK
+70 
-82 VSGNEVSEGI
+82 
-92 YNGDGTVKIT
+92 
-102 VGESAQPHM
+102 
-111 GRLIF
+111 
-116 TLSNSYGE
+116 
-124 LYRKYLTV
+124 
-132 TQGNY
+132 
-137 VPPTVGAVGKLVE
+137 
-150 YILGNSDLSGAVG
+150 
-163 SDKAMP
+163 
-169 LQYSESTIEA
+169 
-179 VILANDAAGNN
+179 
-190 NRKLYVGDNNGLE
+190 
-203 RSAIVLYGADFA
+203 
-215 MANDPVTK
+215 
-223 YPAGRKVTLNLENA
+223 
-237 KYYAFNNVRQ
+237 
-247 LTDVV
+247 
-252 VTVGDEEV
+252 
-260 ELVVPSLSVEKF
+260 
-272 NTGDYQAQYVKLNN
+272 
-286 MTPAQSFVG
+286 
-295 KPWTATE
+295 
-302 SQSVTLNDASG
+302 
-313 KTLTVYM
+313 
-320 NKAQFATGFADMY
+320 
-333 VADKTGTIYGVAET
+333 
-347 YRENAQLIPTKKAD
+347 
-361 IAALSTDQ
+361 
-369 GGGTDPDPTP
+369 
-379 GDAIYYESFGTAD
+379 
-392 VSDKP
+392 
-397 LIADYTG
+397 
-404 WAKTGSGA
+404 
-412 GEVSYTGEGKMS
+412 MS

-803 GTDPEPADPAH
+803 GTNPEPADPAH

-864 WFYNNYNAET
+864 WFYNNYNAGSE
-874 KPETV
+874 
-879 YEAFFIGT
+879 YESFYIGT

-1047 NATVTVYLTNDGGA
+1047 NATITVYLTNDGGA

-1087 KITSIAGLSNGITGF
+1087 KITKVAELVNGMTGF
-1102 IGGEPGGS
+1102 IGCEPGGT
-1110 YGLQLINGMP
+1110 YGLQLVTGFAA
-1120 DYGQAY
+1120 YGQRFTAAY
-1126 TSKYIYDA
+1126 TYDE
-1134 TKKTLTQDGDYTAL
+1134 TKKTLSLTSGNYTAI
-1148 EFTLET
+1148 EFTFEA
-1154 TVDGWN
+1154 VADGFN
-1160 IKCISGDFSGK
+1160 IKQGDK
-1171 YLVGTVVKDDY
+1171 YLIGTGIID
-1182 NGKISYKQALEFAD
+1182 NGKPKQGLVLAD
-1196 APANAWVFE
+1196 APAQPWTFTE
-1205 EFDGG
+1205 
-1210 LVAKT
+1210 
-1215 DASKEIDGQTHTFN
+1215 DASGVIATTSASGTVDGQAFN
-1229 GMYMMLAKTATSRF
+1229 YPAIYMMCANSASSRF
-1243 IRAYQSLN
+1243 LRPYVQASY
-1251 ETSGAGFWF
+1251 GKGFCF

>member
-1 MKQLNIWKTSFYTM
+1 
-15 LAIAAGAF
+15 
-23 TACVDDDVDKQA
+23 
-35 PTLELSEEAVAFTGT
+35 
-50 ATEDATVTVRS
+50 
-61 NRQWTVAYE
+61 
-70 DEETQKEWMYFK
+70 
-82 VSGNEVSEGI
+82 
-92 YNGDGTVKIT
+92 
-102 VGESAQPHM
+102 
-111 GRLIF
+111 
-116 TLSNSYGE
+116 
-124 LYRKYLTV
+124 
-132 TQGNY
+132 
-137 VPPTVGAVGKLVE
+137 
-150 YILGNSDLSGAVG
+150 
-163 SDKAMP
+163 
-169 LQYSESTIEA
+169 
-179 VILANDAAGNN
+179 
-190 NRKLYVGDNNGLE
+190 
-203 RSAIVLYGADFA
+203 
-215 MANDPVTK
+215 
-223 YPAGRKVTLNLENA
+223 
-237 KYYAFNNVRQ
+237 
-247 LTDVV
+247 
-252 VTVGDEEV
+252 
-260 ELVVPSLSVEKF
+260 
-272 NTGDYQAQYVKLNN
+272 
-286 MTPAQSFVG
+286 
-295 KPWTATE
+295 
-302 SQSVTLNDASG
+302 
-313 KTLTVYM
+313 
-320 NKAQFATGFADMY
+320 
-333 VADKTGTIYGVAET
+333 
-347 YRENAQLIPTKKAD
+347 
-361 IAALSTDQ
+361 
-369 GGGTDPDPTP
+369 
-379 GDAIYYESFGTAD
+379 
-392 VSDKP
+392 
-397 LIADYTG
+397 
-404 WAKTGSGA
+404 
-412 GEVSYTGEGKMS
+412 MS
-424 IRTSGKP
+424 IRTSGKL

-439 GKNKAYFG
+439 GKNKAFFG

-470 GAQYSKAIDYDAGLY
+470 GAQYSKTIDYDAGLY

-540 VDEESGFAIDDVTL
+540 VDEALVFAIDDVTL
-554 AEGEGGTEIDLGEG
+554 AEGEGGTEVDLGEG

-864 WFYNNYNAET
+864 WFYNNHNAGSE
-874 KPETV
+874 
-879 YEAFFIGT
+879 YESFYIGT

-1047 NATVTVYLTNDGGA
+1047 NATITVYLTNDGGA
-1061 TKVAAKTVAVTQAAA
+1061 TKVAAKTVAVTQDAA

-1087 KITSIAGLSNGITGF
+1087 KITKVAELVNGMTGF
-1102 IGGEPGGS
+1102 IGCEPGGT
-1110 YGLQLINGMP
+1110 YGLQLVTGFAA
-1120 DYGQAY
+1120 YGQGFTAAY
-1126 TSKYIYDA
+1126 TYDE
-1134 TKKTLTQDGDYTAL
+1134 TKKTLSLTSGNYTAI
-1148 EFTLET
+1148 EFTFEA
-1154 TVDGWN
+1154 VADGFN
-1160 IKCISGDFSGK
+1160 IKQGDK
-1171 YLVGTVVKDDY
+1171 YLIGTGIID
-1182 NGKISYKQALEFAD
+1182 NGKPKQGLVLAD
-1196 APANAWVFE
+1196 APAQPWTFTE
-1205 EFDGG
+1205 
-1210 LVAKT
+1210 
-1215 DASKEIDGQTHTFN
+1215 DASGVIATTSASGTVDGQAFN
-1229 GMYMMLAKTATSRF
+1229 YPAIYMMCANSASSRF
-1243 IRAYQSLN
+1243 LRPYVQASY
-1251 ETSGAGFWF
+1251 GKGFCF

>member
-50 ATEDATVTVRS
+50 ATEDASVTVRS

-412 GEVSYTGEGKMS
+412 GEVSYTGEGNMS
-424 IRTSGKP
+424 IRTSGKL

-439 GKNKAYFG
+439 GKNKAFFG

-470 GAQYSKAIDYDAGLY
+470 GAQYSKTIDYDAGLY

-540 VDEESGFAIDDVTL
+540 VDEASVFAIDDVTL
-554 AEGEGGTEIDLGEG
+554 AEGEGGTEVDLGEG
-568 GEEPEPTP
+568 SEEPEPTP

-819 SRGKDMATPAFPY
+819 SVGASIFTPALP
-832 HDKDDSSSATE
+832 DKEAQSKTGSYLFDGNYAFNISASN
-843 GTYTID
+843 I
-849 GYTYHIKASADGKFY
+849 FY
-864 WFYNNYNAET
+864 WFQNPYEDSPGYGT
-874 KPETV
+874 KSL
-879 YEAFFIGT
+879 FIGKA
-887 TGAYIELPA
+887 GSYIELPA
-896 ISGKALSKVILT
+896 IADKALTKIIISAAK
-908 GASGAS
+908 GAGAYS
-914 GDSEAAIT
+914 IAIT
-922 DTAGADIA
+922 DAAGTPVQGGQAQEVTKQEGGEYTYTLSNTANATAYRIAVTTAGNAQ
-930 GGLSQV
+930 L
-936 VGKGEATY
+936 
-944 DLSGTVAN
+944 
-952 TSYRITVTKKNCQ
+952 
-965 FAKIEL
+965 AKIEL

-1009 NADGYTVGASSSDA
+1009 NADGYTVGASSSDP
-1023 ANFAASV
+1023 ANFAASA

-1087 KITSIAGLSNGITGF
+1087 KITKVAELVNGMTGF
-1102 IGGEPGGS
+1102 IGCEPGGT
-1110 YGLQLINGMP
+1110 YGLQLVTGFAA
-1120 DYGQAY
+1120 YGQGFTAAY
-1126 TSKYIYDA
+1126 TYDE
-1134 TKKTLTQDGDYTAL
+1134 TKKTLSLTSGNYTAI
-1148 EFTLET
+1148 EFTFEA
-1154 TVDGWN
+1154 VADGFN
-1160 IKCISGDFSGK
+1160 IKQGDK
-1171 YLVGTVVKDDY
+1171 YLIGTGIID
-1182 NGKISYKQALEFAD
+1182 NGKPKQGLVLAD
-1196 APANAWVFE
+1196 APAQPWTFTE
-1205 EFDGG
+1205 
-1210 LVAKT
+1210 
-1215 DASKEIDGQTHTFN
+1215 DASGVIATTSASGTVDGQAFN
-1229 GMYMMLAKTATSRF
+1229 YPAIYMMCANSASSRF
-1243 IRAYQSLN
+1243 LRPYVQASY
-1251 ETSGAGFWF
+1251 GKGFCF

>member
-1 MKQLNIWKTSFYTM
+1 M

-864 WFYNNYNAET
+864 WFYNNHNAGSE
-874 KPETV
+874 
-879 YEAFFIGT
+879 YESFYIGT

-1009 NADGYTVGASSSDA
+1009 NADGYTVGASSSDP

-1076 GGSEPAGDTYD
+1076 GGQPTEGGYT
-1087 KITSIAGLSNGITGF
+1087 KITKSADIVDGMSGF
-1102 IGGEPGGS
+1102 LGAHAIKTNDTPPTD
-1110 YGLQLINGMP
+1110 YGLQLVTGFAT
-1120 DYGQAY
+1120 YGVGY
-1126 TSKYIYDA
+1126 TTEYIYDETSKELSLKDSENKYVA
-1134 TKKTLTQDGDYTAL
+1134 Q
-1148 EFTLET
+1148 EFTFEAT
-1154 TVDGWN
+1154 TGGFH
-1160 IKCISGDFSGK
+1160 IKQGDK
-1171 YLVGTVVKDDY
+1171 YLIGTGIIDNKKVKQ
-1182 NGKISYKQALEFAD
+1182 GLALAD
-1196 APANAWVFE
+1196 APAQPWVF
-1205 EFDGG
+1205 
-1210 LVAKT
+1210 T
-1215 DASKEIDGQTHTFN
+1215 DDAEGMIATTSASGEIDGQSFN
-1229 GMYMMLAKTATSRF
+1229 YPQIYMLCATTAKSNF
-1243 IRAYQSLN
+1243 IRAYVDS
-1251 ETSGAGFWF
+1251 SYGKGFWF

>member
-379 GDAIYYESFGTAD
+379 GDAIYYNNFDKEAATKTFGND
-392 VSDKP
+392 NKYWP
-397 LIADYTG
+397 YLEQFEG
-404 WAKTGSGA
+404 WKNQTGSGA
-412 GEVSYTGEGKMS
+412 ANVNYDGNAEESISVREANNYQNYEGASKVNNLVF
-424 IRTSGKP
+424 R
-431 SAGYDGAS
+431 SAGKQFLINGIALGGKTKLQLSFGAS
-439 GKNKAYFG
+439 SSVYVSD
-447 TNNPA
+447 NNYNTA
-452 LIINKIKLDGAQ
+452 WDS
-464 DLQLTF
+464 
-470 GAQYSKAIDYDAGLY
+470 SKFLV
-485 DNEFKPEKFHL
+485 E
-496 ALSADGTSWTTVEYT
+496 LSADGKTYKQIAYSHAANDWDLAKADFTLAKAYETLYIRFTCNVEG
-511 YAQADEFWVFATSKF
+511 SS
-526 KLKNKAAYL
+526 
-535 YVKYA
+535 A
-540 VDEESGFAIDDVTL
+540 VRIDDMTL

-568 GEEPEPTP
+568 SEEPEPTP

-819 SRGKDMATPAFPY
+819 SVGASIFTPALP
-832 HDKDDSSSATE
+832 DKEAQSKTGSYLFDGNYAFNISASN
-843 GTYTID
+843 I
-849 GYTYHIKASADGKFY
+849 FY
-864 WFYNNYNAET
+864 WFQNPYEDSPGYGT
-874 KPETV
+874 KSL
-879 YEAFFIGT
+879 FIGKA
-887 TGAYIELPA
+887 GSYIELPA
-896 ISGKALSKVILT
+896 IADKALTKVIISAAK
-908 GASGAS
+908 GAGAYS
-914 GDSEAAIT
+914 IAIT
-922 DTAGADIA
+922 DAAGTPVQGGQAQEVTKQEGGEYTYTLSNTANATAYRIAVTTAGNAQ
-930 GGLSQV
+930 L
-936 VGKGEATY
+936 
-944 DLSGTVAN
+944 
-952 TSYRITVTKKNCQ
+952 
-965 FAKIEL
+965 AKIEL

-1009 NADGYTVGASSSDA
+1009 NADGYTVGASSSDP
-1023 ANFAASV
+1023 ANFAASA

-1087 KITSIAGLSNGITGF
+1087 KITKVAELVNGMTGF
-1102 IGGEPGGS
+1102 IGCEPGGT
-1110 YGLQLINGMP
+1110 YGLQLVTGFAA
-1120 DYGQAY
+1120 YGQGFTAAY
-1126 TSKYIYDA
+1126 TYDE
-1134 TKKTLTQDGDYTAL
+1134 TKKTLSLTSGNYTAI
-1148 EFTLET
+1148 EFTFEA
-1154 TVDGWN
+1154 VADGFN
-1160 IKCISGDFSGK
+1160 IKQGDK
-1171 YLVGTVVKDDY
+1171 YLIGTGIID
-1182 NGKISYKQALEFAD
+1182 NGKPKQGLVLAD
-1196 APANAWVFE
+1196 APAQPWTFTE
-1205 EFDGG
+1205 
-1210 LVAKT
+1210 
-1215 DASKEIDGQTHTFN
+1215 DASGVIATTSASGTVDGQAFN
-1229 GMYMMLAKTATSRF
+1229 YPAIYMMCANSASSRF
-1243 IRAYQSLN
+1243 LRPYVQASY
-1251 ETSGAGFWF
+1251 GKGFCF

>member
-347 YRENAQLIPTKKAD
+347 YRENAQLIPTKKTD

-412 GEVSYTGEGKMS
+412 GEVSYTGEGNMS
-424 IRTSGKP
+424 IRTSGKL

-439 GKNKAYFG
+439 GKNKAFFG

-470 GAQYSKAIDYDAGLY
+470 GAQYSKTIDYDAGLY

-540 VDEESGFAIDDVTL
+540 VDEASVFAIDDVTL
-554 AEGEGGTEIDLGEG
+554 AEGEGGTEVDLGEG

-819 SRGKDMATPAFPY
+819 SVGASIFTPALP
-832 HDKDDSSSATE
+832 DKEAQSKTGSYLFDGNYAFNISASN
-843 GTYTID
+843 I
-849 GYTYHIKASADGKFY
+849 FY
-864 WFYNNYNAET
+864 WFQNPYEDSPGYGT
-874 KPETV
+874 KSL
-879 YEAFFIGT
+879 FIGKA
-887 TGAYIELPA
+887 GSYIELPA
-896 ISGKALSKVILT
+896 IADKALTKVIISAAK
-908 GASGAS
+908 GAGAYS
-914 GDSEAAIT
+914 IAIT
-922 DTAGADIA
+922 DAAGTPVQGGQAQEVTKQEGGEYTYTLSNTANATAYRIAVTTAGNAQ
-930 GGLSQV
+930 L
-936 VGKGEATY
+936 
-944 DLSGTVAN
+944 
-952 TSYRITVTKKNCQ
+952 
-965 FAKIEL
+965 AKIEL

-1009 NADGYTVGASSSDA
+1009 NADGYTVGASSSDP
-1023 ANFAASV
+1023 ANFAASA

-1087 KITSIAGLSNGITGF
+1087 KITKVAELVNGMTGC
-1102 IGGEPGGS
+1102 IGCEPGGT
-1110 YGLQLINGMP
+1110 YGLQLVTGFAA
-1120 DYGQAY
+1120 YGQGFTAAY
-1126 TSKYIYDA
+1126 TYDE
-1134 TKKTLTQDGDYTAL
+1134 TKKTLSLTSGNYTAI
-1148 EFTLET
+1148 EFTFEA
-1154 TVDGWN
+1154 VADGFN
-1160 IKCISGDFSGK
+1160 IKQGDK
-1171 YLVGTVVKDDY
+1171 YLIGTGIID
-1182 NGKISYKQALEFAD
+1182 NGKPKQGLVLAD
-1196 APANAWVFE
+1196 APAQPWTFTE
-1205 EFDGG
+1205 EMP
-1210 LVAKT
+1210 VA
-1215 DASKEIDGQTHTFN
+1215 
-1229 GMYMMLAKTATSRF
+1229 
-1243 IRAYQSLN
+1243 
-1251 ETSGAGFWF
+1251 
-1260 FKKN
+1260 

>member
-412 GEVSYTGEGKMS
+412 GEVSYTGEGNMS
-424 IRTSGKP
+424 IRTSGKL

-439 GKNKAYFG
+439 GKNKAFFG

-470 GAQYSKAIDYDAGLY
+470 GAQYSKTIDYDAGLY

-540 VDEESGFAIDDVTL
+540 VDEASVFAIDDVTL
-554 AEGEGGTEIDLGEG
+554 AEGEGGTEVDLGEG
-568 GEEPEPTP
+568 SEEPEPTP

-819 SRGKDMATPAFPY
+819 SVGASIFTPALP
-832 HDKDDSSSATE
+832 DKEAQSKTGSYLFDGNYAFNISASN
-843 GTYTID
+843 I
-849 GYTYHIKASADGKFY
+849 FY
-864 WFYNNYNAET
+864 WFQNPYEDSPGYGT
-874 KPETV
+874 KSL
-879 YEAFFIGT
+879 FIGKA
-887 TGAYIELPA
+887 GSYIELPA
-896 ISGKALSKVILT
+896 IADKALTKVIISAAK
-908 GASGAS
+908 GAGAYS
-914 GDSEAAIT
+914 IAIT
-922 DTAGADIA
+922 DAAGTPVQGGQAQEVTKQEGGEYTYTLSNTANATAYRIAVTTAGNAQ
-930 GGLSQV
+930 L
-936 VGKGEATY
+936 
-944 DLSGTVAN
+944 
-952 TSYRITVTKKNCQ
+952 
-965 FAKIEL
+965 AKIEL

-1009 NADGYTVGASSSDA
+1009 NADGYTVGTSSSDA
-1023 ANFAASV
+1023 ANFAASA
-1030 AGTTVT
+1030 AGTTV
-1036 VTPTENTGSAR
+1036 
-1047 NATVTVYLTNDGGA
+1047 TVTVYLTNDGGA

-1087 KITSIAGLSNGITGF
+1087 KITKVAELVNGMTGF
-1102 IGGEPGGS
+1102 IGCEPGGT
-1110 YGLQLINGMP
+1110 YGLQLVTGFT
-1120 DYGQAY
+1120 DYGQGFTAAY
-1126 TSKYIYDA
+1126 TYDE
-1134 TKKTLTQDGDYTAL
+1134 TKKTLSLTSGNYTAI
-1148 EFTLET
+1148 EFTFEA
-1154 TVDGWN
+1154 VADGFN
-1160 IKCISGDFSGK
+1160 IKQGDK
-1171 YLVGTVVKDDY
+1171 YLIGTGIID
-1182 NGKISYKQALEFAD
+1182 NGKPKQGLVLAD
-1196 APANAWVFE
+1196 APAQPWTFTE
-1205 EFDGG
+1205 
-1210 LVAKT
+1210 
-1215 DASKEIDGQTHTFN
+1215 DASGVIATTNASGTVDGQAFN
-1229 GMYMMLAKTATSRF
+1229 YPAIYMMCANSASSRF
-1243 IRAYQSLN
+1243 LRPYVQASY
-1251 ETSGAGFWF
+1251 GKGFCF

>member
-864 WFYNNYNAET
+864 WFYNNYNAGSE
-874 KPETV
+874 
-879 YEAFFIGT
+879 YESFYIGKA
-887 TGAYIELPA
+887 GAYIELPA

-914 GDSEAAIT
+914 SSSEASIT

-936 VGKGEATY
+936 VGQGTATY
-944 DLSGTVAN
+944 ELSGTAAG
-952 TSYRITVTKKNCQ
+952 TSYRITVTKNNCQ

-1009 NADGYTVGASSSDA
+1009 NADGYTVGTSSSDP
-1023 ANFAASV
+1023 ANFAASA

-1148 EFTLET
+1148 EFMLET

>member
-1 MKQLNIWKTSFYTM
+1 M
-15 LAIAAGAF
+15 
-23 TACVDDDVDKQA
+23 
-35 PTLELSEEAVAFTGT
+35 
-50 ATEDATVTVRS
+50 
-61 NRQWTVAYE
+61 
-70 DEETQKEWMYFK
+70 
-82 VSGNEVSEGI
+82 
-92 YNGDGTVKIT
+92 
-102 VGESAQPHM
+102 
-111 GRLIF
+111 
-116 TLSNSYGE
+116 
-124 LYRKYLTV
+124 
-132 TQGNY
+132 
-137 VPPTVGAVGKLVE
+137 
-150 YILGNSDLSGAVG
+150 
-163 SDKAMP
+163 
-169 LQYSESTIEA
+169 
-179 VILANDAAGNN
+179 
-190 NRKLYVGDNNGLE
+190 
-203 RSAIVLYGADFA
+203 
-215 MANDPVTK
+215 
-223 YPAGRKVTLNLENA
+223 
-237 KYYAFNNVRQ
+237 
-247 LTDVV
+247 
-252 VTVGDEEV
+252 
-260 ELVVPSLSVEKF
+260 
-272 NTGDYQAQYVKLNN
+272 
-286 MTPAQSFVG
+286 
-295 KPWTATE
+295 
-302 SQSVTLNDASG
+302 
-313 KTLTVYM
+313 
-320 NKAQFATGFADMY
+320 
-333 VADKTGTIYGVAET
+333 
-347 YRENAQLIPTKKAD
+347 
-361 IAALSTDQ
+361 
-369 GGGTDPDPTP
+369 
-379 GDAIYYESFGTAD
+379 
-392 VSDKP
+392 
-397 LIADYTG
+397 
-404 WAKTGSGA
+404 
-412 GEVSYTGEGKMS
+412 
-424 IRTSGKP
+424 
-431 SAGYDGAS
+431 
-439 GKNKAYFG
+439 
-447 TNNPA
+447 
-452 LIINKIKLDGAQ
+452 
-464 DLQLTF
+464 
-470 GAQYSKAIDYDAGLY
+470 
-485 DNEFKPEKFHL
+485 
-496 ALSADGTSWTTVEYT
+496 
-511 YAQADEFWVFATSKF
+511 
-526 KLKNKAAYL
+526 
-535 YVKYA
+535 
-540 VDEESGFAIDDVTL
+540 
-554 AEGEGGTEIDLGEG
+554 
-568 GEEPEPTP
+568 
-576 GEAITVNELYRLA
+576 
-589 ETVTGKDKL
+589 
-598 VIDAENNRTLEAVV
+598 IDAENNRTLEAVV

-864 WFYNNYNAET
+864 WFYNNYNAGSE
-874 KPETV
+874 
-879 YEAFFIGT
+879 YESFYIGT

-1047 NATVTVYLTNDGGA
+1047 NATITVYLTNDGGA

-1087 KITSIAGLSNGITGF
+1087 KITKVAELVNGMTGF
-1102 IGGEPGGS
+1102 IGCEPGGT
-1110 YGLQLINGMP
+1110 YGLQLVTGFAA
-1120 DYGQAY
+1120 YGQGFTAAY
-1126 TSKYIYDA
+1126 TYDE
-1134 TKKTLTQDGDYTAL
+1134 TKKTLSLTSGNYTAI
-1148 EFTLET
+1148 EFTFEA
-1154 TVDGWN
+1154 VADGFN
-1160 IKCISGDFSGK
+1160 IKQGDK
-1171 YLVGTVVKDDY
+1171 YLIGTGIID
-1182 NGKISYKQALEFAD
+1182 NGKPKQGLVLAD
-1196 APANAWVFE
+1196 APAQPWTFTE
-1205 EFDGG
+1205 
-1210 LVAKT
+1210 
-1215 DASKEIDGQTHTFN
+1215 DASGVIATTSASGTVDGQAFN
-1229 GMYMMLAKTATSRF
+1229 YPAIYIMMCANSASSRF
-1243 IRAYQSLN
+1243 LRPYVQASY
-1251 ETSGAGFWF
+1251 GKGFCF

>member
-272 NTGDYQAQYVKLNN
+272 NAGDYQAQYVKLNN

-412 GEVSYTGEGKMS
+412 GEVSYTGEGNMS
-424 IRTSGKP
+424 IRTSGKL

-439 GKNKAYFG
+439 GKNKAFFG

-470 GAQYSKAIDYDAGLY
+470 GAQYSKTIDYDAGLY

-540 VDEESGFAIDDVTL
+540 VDEASVFAIDDVTL
-554 AEGEGGTEIDLGEG
+554 AEGEGGTEVDLGEG
-568 GEEPEPTP
+568 SEEPEPTP

-1009 NADGYTVGASSSDA
+1009 NADGYTVGASSSDP
-1023 ANFAASV
+1023 ANFAASA

-1076 GGSEPAGDTYD
+1076 GGQPTEGGYT
-1087 KITSIAGLSNGITGF
+1087 KITKSADIVDGMSGF
-1102 IGGEPGGS
+1102 LGAHAIKTNDTPPTD
-1110 YGLQLINGMP
+1110 YGLQLVTGFAT
-1120 DYGQAY
+1120 YGVGY
-1126 TSKYIYDA
+1126 TTEYIYDETSKELSLKDSENKYVA
-1134 TKKTLTQDGDYTAL
+1134 Q
-1148 EFTLET
+1148 EFTFEAT
-1154 TVDGWN
+1154 TGGFH
-1160 IKCISGDFSGK
+1160 IKQGDK
-1171 YLVGTVVKDDY
+1171 YLIGTGIIDNKKVKQ
-1182 NGKISYKQALEFAD
+1182 GLALAD
-1196 APANAWVFE
+1196 APAQPWVF
-1205 EFDGG
+1205 
-1210 LVAKT
+1210 T
-1215 DASKEIDGQTHTFN
+1215 DDAEGMIATTSASGEIDGQSFN
-1229 GMYMMLAKTATSRF
+1229 YPQIYMLCATTAKSNF
-1243 IRAYQSLN
+1243 IRAYVDS
-1251 ETSGAGFWF
+1251 SYGKGFWF

>member
-412 GEVSYTGEGKMS
+412 GEVSYTGEGNMS
-424 IRTSGKP
+424 IRTSGKL

-439 GKNKAYFG
+439 GKNKAFFG

-470 GAQYSKAIDYDAGLY
+470 GAQYSKTIDYDAGLY

-540 VDEESGFAIDDVTL
+540 VDEASVFAIDDVTL
-554 AEGEGGTEIDLGEG
+554 AEGEGGTEVDLGEG
-568 GEEPEPTP
+568 SEEPEPTP

-765 KQYAASKTGDLTG
+765 KQYTASKTGDLTG

-819 SRGKDMATPAFPY
+819 SVGASIFTPALP
-832 HDKDDSSSATE
+832 DKEAQSKTGSYLFDGNYAFNISASN
-843 GTYTID
+843 I
-849 GYTYHIKASADGKFY
+849 FY
-864 WFYNNYNAET
+864 WFQNPYEDSPGYGT
-874 KPETV
+874 KSL
-879 YEAFFIGT
+879 FIGKA
-887 TGAYIELPA
+887 GSYIELPA
-896 ISGKALSKVILT
+896 IADKALTKIIISAAK
-908 GASGAS
+908 GAGAYS
-914 GDSEAAIT
+914 IAIT
-922 DTAGADIA
+922 DAAGTPVQGGQAQEVTKQEGGEYTYTLSNTANATAYRIAVTTAGNAQ
-930 GGLSQV
+930 L
-936 VGKGEATY
+936 
-944 DLSGTVAN
+944 
-952 TSYRITVTKKNCQ
+952 
-965 FAKIEL
+965 AKIEL

-1009 NADGYTVGASSSDA
+1009 NADGYTVGASSSDP
-1023 ANFAASV
+1023 ANFAASA

-1087 KITSIAGLSNGITGF
+1087 KITKVAELVNGMTGF
-1102 IGGEPGGS
+1102 IGCEPGGT
-1110 YGLQLINGMP
+1110 YGLQLVTGFT
-1120 DYGQAY
+1120 DYGQGFTAAY
-1126 TSKYIYDA
+1126 TYDE
-1134 TKKTLTQDGDYTAL
+1134 TKKTLSLTSGNYTAI
-1148 EFTLET
+1148 EFTFEA
-1154 TVDGWN
+1154 VADGFN
-1160 IKCISGDFSGK
+1160 IKQGDK
-1171 YLVGTVVKDDY
+1171 YLIGTGIID
-1182 NGKISYKQALEFAD
+1182 NGKPKQGLVLAD
-1196 APANAWVFE
+1196 APAQPWTFTE
-1205 EFDGG
+1205 
-1210 LVAKT
+1210 
-1215 DASKEIDGQTHTFN
+1215 DASGVIATTSASGTVDGQAFN
-1229 GMYMMLAKTATSRF
+1229 YPAIYMMCANSASSRF
-1243 IRAYQSLN
+1243 LRPYVQASY
-1251 ETSGAGFWF
+1251 GKGFCF

>member
-412 GEVSYTGEGKMS
+412 GEVSYTGEGNMS
-424 IRTSGKP
+424 IRTSGKL

-439 GKNKAYFG
+439 GKNKAFFG

-470 GAQYSKAIDYDAGLY
+470 GAQYSKTIDYDAGLY

-540 VDEESGFAIDDVTL
+540 VDEASVFAIDDVTL
-554 AEGEGGTEIDLGEG
+554 AEGEGGTEVDLGEG
-568 GEEPEPTP
+568 SEEPEPTP

-819 SRGKDMATPAFPY
+819 SVGASIFTPALP
-832 HDKDDSSSATE
+832 DKEAQSKTGSYLFDGNYAFNISASN
-843 GTYTID
+843 I
-849 GYTYHIKASADGKFY
+849 FY
-864 WFYNNYNAET
+864 WFQNPYEDSPGYGT
-874 KPETV
+874 KSL
-879 YEAFFIGT
+879 FIGKA
-887 TGAYIELPA
+887 GSYIELPA
-896 ISGKALSKVILT
+896 IADKALTKIIISAAK
-908 GASGAS
+908 GAGAYS
-914 GDSEAAIT
+914 IAIT
-922 DTAGADIA
+922 DAAGTPVQGGQAQEVTKQEGGEYTYTLSNTANATAYRIAVTTAGNAQ
-930 GGLSQV
+930 L
-936 VGKGEATY
+936 
-944 DLSGTVAN
+944 
-952 TSYRITVTKKNCQ
+952 
-965 FAKIEL
+965 AKIEL

-1009 NADGYTVGASSSDA
+1009 NADGYTVGASSSDP
-1023 ANFAASV
+1023 ANFAASA

-1087 KITSIAGLSNGITGF
+1087 KITKVAELVNGMTGF
-1102 IGGEPGGS
+1102 IGCEPGGT
-1110 YGLQLINGMP
+1110 YGLQLVTGFAA
-1120 DYGQAY
+1120 YGQGFTAAY
-1126 TSKYIYDA
+1126 TYDE
-1134 TKKTLTQDGDYTAL
+1134 TKKTLSLTSGNYTAI
-1148 EFTLET
+1148 EFTFEA
-1154 TVDGWN
+1154 VADGFN
-1160 IKCISGDFSGK
+1160 IKQGDK
-1171 YLVGTVVKDDY
+1171 YLIGTGIID
-1182 NGKISYKQALEFAD
+1182 NGKPKQGLVLAD
-1196 APANAWVFE
+1196 APAQPWTFTE
-1205 EFDGG
+1205 
-1210 LVAKT
+1210 
-1215 DASKEIDGQTHTFN
+1215 DASGVIATTSASGTVDGRHSTIPP
-1229 GMYMMLAKTATSRF
+1229 S
-1243 IRAYQSLN
+1243 I
-1251 ETSGAGFWF
+1251 
-1260 FKKN
+1260 

>member
-412 GEVSYTGEGKMS
+412 GEVSYTGEGNMS
-424 IRTSGKP
+424 IRTSGKL

-439 GKNKAYFG
+439 GKNKAFFG

-470 GAQYSKAIDYDAGLY
+470 GAQYSKTIDYDAGLY

-540 VDEESGFAIDDVTL
+540 VDEASVFAIDDVTL
-554 AEGEGGTEIDLGEG
+554 AEGEGGTEVDLGEG
-568 GEEPEPTP
+568 SEEPEPTP

-819 SRGKDMATPAFPY
+819 SVGASIFTPALP
-832 HDKDDSSSATE
+832 DKEAQSKTGSYLFDGNYAFNISASN
-843 GTYTID
+843 I
-849 GYTYHIKASADGKFY
+849 FY
-864 WFYNNYNAET
+864 WFQNPYEDSPGYGT
-874 KPETV
+874 KSL
-879 YEAFFIGT
+879 FIGKA
-887 TGAYIELPA
+887 GSYIELPA
-896 ISGKALSKVILT
+896 IADKALTKIIISAAK
-908 GASGAS
+908 GAGAYS
-914 GDSEAAIT
+914 IAIT
-922 DTAGADIA
+922 DAAGTPVQGGQAQEVTKQEGGEYTYTLSNTANATAYRIAVTTAGNAQ
-930 GGLSQV
+930 L
-936 VGKGEATY
+936 
-944 DLSGTVAN
+944 
-952 TSYRITVTKKNCQ
+952 
-965 FAKIEL
+965 AKIEL

-1009 NADGYTVGASSSDA
+1009 NADGYTVGASSSDP

-1087 KITSIAGLSNGITGF
+1087 KITKVAELVNGMTGF
-1102 IGGEPGGS
+1102 IGCEPGGT
-1110 YGLQLINGMP
+1110 YGLQLVTGFT
-1120 DYGQAY
+1120 DYGQGFTAAY
-1126 TSKYIYDA
+1126 TYDE
-1134 TKKTLTQDGDYTAL
+1134 TKKTLSLTSGNYTAI
-1148 EFTLET
+1148 EFTFEA
-1154 TVDGWN
+1154 VADGFN
-1160 IKCISGDFSGK
+1160 IKQGDK
-1171 YLVGTVVKDDY
+1171 YLIGTGIID
-1182 NGKISYKQALEFAD
+1182 NGKPKQGLVLAD
-1196 APANAWVFE
+1196 APAQPWTFTE
-1205 EFDGG
+1205 
-1210 LVAKT
+1210 
-1215 DASKEIDGQTHTFN
+1215 DASGVIATTSASGTVDGQAFN
-1229 GMYMMLAKTATSRF
+1229 YPAIYMMCANSASSRF
-1243 IRAYQSLN
+1243 LRPYVQASY
-1251 ETSGAGFWF
+1251 GKGFCF

>member
-785 AVQLC
+785 AVLLC

-864 WFYNNYNAET
+864 WFYNNHNAGSE
-874 KPETV
+874 
-879 YEAFFIGT
+879 YESFYIGT

-1009 NADGYTVGASSSDA
+1009 NADGYTVGASSSDP

-1076 GGSEPAGDTYD
+1076 GGQPTEGGYT
-1087 KITSIAGLSNGITGF
+1087 KITKSADIVDGMSGF
-1102 IGGEPGGS
+1102 LGAHAIKTNDTPPTD
-1110 YGLQLINGMP
+1110 YGLQLVTGFAT
-1120 DYGQAY
+1120 YGVGY
-1126 TSKYIYDA
+1126 TTEYIYDETSKELSLKDSENKYVA
-1134 TKKTLTQDGDYTAL
+1134 Q
-1148 EFTLET
+1148 EFTFEAT
-1154 TVDGWN
+1154 TGGFH
-1160 IKCISGDFSGK
+1160 IKQGDK
-1171 YLVGTVVKDDY
+1171 YLIGTGIIDNKKVKQ
-1182 NGKISYKQALEFAD
+1182 GLALAD
-1196 APANAWVFE
+1196 APAQPWVF
-1205 EFDGG
+1205 
-1210 LVAKT
+1210 T
-1215 DASKEIDGQTHTFN
+1215 DDAEGMIATTSASGEIDGQSFN
-1229 GMYMMLAKTATSRF
+1229 YPQIYMLCATTAKSNF
-1243 IRAYQSLN
+1243 IRAYVDS
-1251 ETSGAGFWF
+1251 SYGKGFWF

>member
-347 YRENAQLIPTKKAD
+347 YRENAQLIPTKKTD

-412 GEVSYTGEGKMS
+412 GEVSYTGEGNMS
-424 IRTSGKP
+424 IRTSGKL

-439 GKNKAYFG
+439 GKNKAFFG

-470 GAQYSKAIDYDAGLY
+470 GAQYSKTIDYDAGLY

-540 VDEESGFAIDDVTL
+540 VDEASVFAIDDVTL
-554 AEGEGGTEIDLGEG
+554 AEGEGGTEVDLGEG
-568 GEEPEPTP
+568 SEEPEPTP

-819 SRGKDMATPAFPY
+819 SVGASIFTPALP
-832 HDKDDSSSATE
+832 DKEAQSKTGSYLFDGNYAFNISASN
-843 GTYTID
+843 I
-849 GYTYHIKASADGKFY
+849 FY
-864 WFYNNYNAET
+864 WFQNPYKDSPGYGT
-874 KPETV
+874 KSL
-879 YEAFFIGT
+879 FIGKA
-887 TGAYIELPA
+887 GSYIELPA
-896 ISGKALSKVILT
+896 IADKALTKVIISAAK
-908 GASGAS
+908 GAGAYS
-914 GDSEAAIT
+914 IAIT
-922 DTAGADIA
+922 DAAGPPVQGGQAQEVTKQEGGEYTYTLSNTANATAYRIAVTTAGNAQ
-930 GGLSQV
+930 L
-936 VGKGEATY
+936 
-944 DLSGTVAN
+944 
-952 TSYRITVTKKNCQ
+952 
-965 FAKIEL
+965 AKIEL

-1087 KITSIAGLSNGITGF
+1087 KITKVAELVNGMTGF
-1102 IGGEPGGS
+1102 IGCEPGGT
-1110 YGLQLINGMP
+1110 YGLQLVTGFAA
-1120 DYGQAY
+1120 YGQGFTAAY
-1126 TSKYIYDA
+1126 TYDE
-1134 TKKTLTQDGDYTAL
+1134 TKKTLSLTSGNYTAI
-1148 EFTLET
+1148 EFTFEA
-1154 TVDGWN
+1154 VADGFN
-1160 IKCISGDFSGK
+1160 IKQGDK
-1171 YLVGTVVKDDY
+1171 YLIGTGIID
-1182 NGKISYKQALEFAD
+1182 NGKPKQGLVLAD
-1196 APANAWVFE
+1196 APAQPWTFTE
-1205 EFDGG
+1205 
-1210 LVAKT
+1210 
-1215 DASKEIDGQTHTFN
+1215 DASGVIATTSASGTVDGQAFN
-1229 GMYMMLAKTATSRF
+1229 YPAIYMMCANSASSRF
-1243 IRAYQSLN
+1243 LRPYVQASY
-1251 ETSGAGFWF
+1251 GKGFCF

>member
-1 MKQLNIWKTSFYTM
+1 
-15 LAIAAGAF
+15 
-23 TACVDDDVDKQA
+23 
-35 PTLELSEEAVAFTGT
+35 
-50 ATEDATVTVRS
+50 
-61 NRQWTVAYE
+61 
-70 DEETQKEWMYFK
+70 
-82 VSGNEVSEGI
+82 
-92 YNGDGTVKIT
+92 
-102 VGESAQPHM
+102 
-111 GRLIF
+111 
-116 TLSNSYGE
+116 
-124 LYRKYLTV
+124 
-132 TQGNY
+132 
-137 VPPTVGAVGKLVE
+137 
-150 YILGNSDLSGAVG
+150 
-163 SDKAMP
+163 
-169 LQYSESTIEA
+169 
-179 VILANDAAGNN
+179 
-190 NRKLYVGDNNGLE
+190 
-203 RSAIVLYGADFA
+203 
-215 MANDPVTK
+215 
-223 YPAGRKVTLNLENA
+223 
-237 KYYAFNNVRQ
+237 
-247 LTDVV
+247 
-252 VTVGDEEV
+252 
-260 ELVVPSLSVEKF
+260 
-272 NTGDYQAQYVKLNN
+272 
-286 MTPAQSFVG
+286 
-295 KPWTATE
+295 
-302 SQSVTLNDASG
+302 
-313 KTLTVYM
+313 
-320 NKAQFATGFADMY
+320 
-333 VADKTGTIYGVAET
+333 
-347 YRENAQLIPTKKAD
+347 
-361 IAALSTDQ
+361 
-369 GGGTDPDPTP
+369 
-379 GDAIYYESFGTAD
+379 
-392 VSDKP
+392 
-397 LIADYTG
+397 
-404 WAKTGSGA
+404 
-412 GEVSYTGEGKMS
+412 MS
-424 IRTSGKP
+424 IRTSGKL

-439 GKNKAYFG
+439 GKNKAFFG

-470 GAQYSKAIDYDAGLY
+470 GAQYSKTIDYDAGLY

-540 VDEESGFAIDDVTL
+540 VDEASVFAIDDVTL
-554 AEGEGGTEIDLGEG
+554 AEGEGGTEVDLGEG

-864 WFYNNYNAET
+864 WFYNNYNAGSE
-874 KPETV
+874 
-879 YEAFFIGT
+879 YESFYIGT

-1047 NATVTVYLTNDGGA
+1047 NATITVYLTNDGGA

-1087 KITSIAGLSNGITGF
+1087 KITKVAELVNGMTGF
-1102 IGGEPGGS
+1102 IGCEPGGT
-1110 YGLQLINGMP
+1110 YGLQLVTGFAA
-1120 DYGQAY
+1120 YGQGFTAAY
-1126 TSKYIYDA
+1126 TYDE
-1134 TKKTLTQDGDYTAL
+1134 TKKTLSLTSGNYTAI
-1148 EFTLET
+1148 EFTFEA
-1154 TVDGWN
+1154 VADGFN
-1160 IKCISGDFSGK
+1160 IKQGDK
-1171 YLVGTVVKDDY
+1171 YLIGTGIID
-1182 NGKISYKQALEFAD
+1182 NGKPKQGLVLAD
-1196 APANAWVFE
+1196 APAQPWTFTE
-1205 EFDGG
+1205 
-1210 LVAKT
+1210 
-1215 DASKEIDGQTHTFN
+1215 DASGVIATTSASGTVDGQAFN
-1229 GMYMMLAKTATSRF
+1229 YPAIYMMCANSASSRF
-1243 IRAYQSLN
+1243 LRPYVQASYGKGILLLQEKLS
-1251 ETSGAGFWF
+1251 
-1260 FKKN
+1260 